1 MKKYKVFG
9 SDSNY
14 GIFEKIFDSKDCAYE
29 FYMHMQE
36 NADYICIEEFE
47 AQKER

>member
-9 SDSNY
+9 RDSNY
-14 GIFEKIFDSKDCAYE
+14 GWFEKVFDCKDRAYG

-36 NADYICIEEFE
+36 NADCIYIEEVE
-47 AQKER
+47 